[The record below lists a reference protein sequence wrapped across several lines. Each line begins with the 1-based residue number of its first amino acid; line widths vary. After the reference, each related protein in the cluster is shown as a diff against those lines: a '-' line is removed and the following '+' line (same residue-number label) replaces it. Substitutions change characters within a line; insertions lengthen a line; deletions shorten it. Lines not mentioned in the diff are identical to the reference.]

1 MIPLKST
8 SSFACIYMLFELIL
22 YYACASSHY
31 LLNSCCNPFSL
42 LEVWL
47 PCLSDWSVGLFRY
60 QYSSF
65 FFLTGWKLDFPA
77 PSGELVKIVFIH
89 MLHSYFFLPFPKR
102 GRAFLCWGGVG
113 VRHGHG
119 ACTHTLD
126 FVSPFMVFPNLSSL
140 AQRAPH
146 YFPHHHYFCIPV
158 NNFTVVSWISTLA
171 PPCRF
176 PDRVRAS
183 YLPTPSPPH
192 TLFLSHTALYSSHH
206 SSTTLPPPPPH
217 PPTSSTTGS
226 RTSLMQRR

>member
-1 MIPLKST
+1 
-8 SSFACIYMLFELIL
+8 ML
-22 YYACASSHY
+22 
-31 LLNSCCNPFSL
+31 
-42 LEVWL
+42 
-47 PCLSDWSVGLFRY
+47 
-60 QYSSF
+60 
-65 FFLTGWKLDFPA
+65 
-77 PSGELVKIVFIH
+77 
-89 MLHSYFFLPFPKR
+89 
-102 GRAFLCWGGVG
+102 GGVG

-146 YFPHHHYFCIPV
+146 YFRICIPV

-192 TLFLSHTALYSSHH
+192 PLFLTHTALLTTTPLLHH
-206 SSTTLPPPPPH
+206 HLRILPLPLQQAVGQALCNAGSWNHNRQLKSKGELSRLRFCRLFTLWN
-217 PPTSSTTGS
+217 SFV
-226 RTSLMQRR
+226 L